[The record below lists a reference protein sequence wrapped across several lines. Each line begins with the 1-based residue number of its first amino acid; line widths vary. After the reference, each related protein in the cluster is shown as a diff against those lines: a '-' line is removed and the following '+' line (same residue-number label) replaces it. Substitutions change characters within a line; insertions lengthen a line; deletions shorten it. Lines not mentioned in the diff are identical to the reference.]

1 MVEGST
7 GREGVEP
14 GANGGSPP
22 LRCLLWP
29 ELLEGEQL

>member
-1 MVEGST
+1 MGEGDT

-14 GANGGSPP
+14 GGNDGSPP
-22 LRCLLWP
+22 LRSLLWP